1 MFNSMK
7 EIHTAVRAMTNDELD
22 QLALLVSKM
31 LEKGSITKDQAVEIV
46 SVIVAH
52 SIERKVKAA

>member
-1 MFNSMK
+1 MK
-7 EIHTAVRAMTNDELD
+7 EIHTAIRAMTNDELD

-46 SVIVAH
+46 SIIVAH

>member
-7 EIHTAVRAMTNDELD
+7 EIHTAIRAMTNDELD

-46 SVIVAH
+46 SIIVAH